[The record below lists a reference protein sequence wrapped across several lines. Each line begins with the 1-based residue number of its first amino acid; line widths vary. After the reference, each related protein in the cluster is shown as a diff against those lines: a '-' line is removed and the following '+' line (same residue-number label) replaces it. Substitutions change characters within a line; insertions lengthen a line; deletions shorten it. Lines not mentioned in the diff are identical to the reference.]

1 MVVVSDI
8 PDGDIST
15 YPEIRID
22 IPGAQ
27 NDDRHRFSAEET
39 PCNLRG
45 WPRERTE
52 IPFRARGGPRETKR
66 KRPVVGCT
74 VEETGGNPYGTN
86 RIGSLRSPMTC
97 GEGLHTG
104 NFERWD
110 ELP

>member
-1 MVVVSDI
+1 MTTGTVSLQRKH
-8 PDGDIST
+8 PVISGVGHERGQKSPSVLVGV
-15 YPEIRID
+15 PER
-22 IPGAQ
+22 
-27 NDDRHRFSAEET
+27 R
-39 PCNLRG
+39 
-45 WPRERTE
+45 
-52 IPFRARGGPRETKR
+52 R

-104 NFERWD
+104 NFEQWD